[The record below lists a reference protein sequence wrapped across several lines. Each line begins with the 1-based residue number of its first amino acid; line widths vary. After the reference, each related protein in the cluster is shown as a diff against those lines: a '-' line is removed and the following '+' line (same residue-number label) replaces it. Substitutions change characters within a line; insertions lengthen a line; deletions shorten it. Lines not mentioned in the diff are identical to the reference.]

1 MKVSARNLRNDAD
14 CDCRL
19 WHSCPVRFCKSSKIS
34 PRFVTLERGDRIE
47 ADLGSHCLRF
57 WIVLRG
63 TAATC
68 TVFKDGRRQI
78 LGIEEPGEF
87 ICSGM
92 AGPGRSSWL
101 EALETCLICDL
112 DLSTSAVELSQHTQ
126 FLTESFRLV
135 HRRLLR
141 SQQHMTTLGR
151 LDSYERV
158 LMFLAETASR
168 QMAQH
173 SGDPVTR
180 LAMSREDIADY
191 LGLNS
196 ETVSRILSRIKKSG
210 LVKFLNK
217 SEFVLSDTEAVARRL
232 PMPVLHPATFRPK
245 LSIVEATE

>member
-1 MKVSARNLRNDAD
+1 MQFPARKPLKDSTASCSLRDK
-14 CDCRL
+14 
-19 WHSCPVRFCKSSKIS
+19 CPGRFCDSPKIA
-34 PRFVTLERGDRIE
+34 PRFHRLGRGDRIE
-47 ADLGSHCLRF
+47 ADARSHCLRF

-68 TVFKDGRRQI
+68 TVFEDGRRQI
-78 LGIEEPGEF
+78 LGIEEPGEI

-101 EALETCLICDL
+101 EALEPCLICDL
-112 DLSTSAVELSQHTQ
+112 DLSSAADDLSRHTQ
-126 FLTESFRLV
+126 FLTDSFKLV
-135 HRRLLR
+135 HHRLLR

-168 QMAQH
+168 QMALQPAV
-173 SGDPVTR
+173 PVIR
-180 LAMSREDIADY
+180 LTMSREDIADY

-196 ETVSRILSRIKKSG
+196 ETVSRILSRIRKSG

-217 SEFVLSDTEAVARRL
+217 SEFVLSDADAVARRL
-232 PMPVLHPATFRPK
+232 PVPVPHPETQRLHTPA
-245 LSIVEATE
+245 LEAAQ